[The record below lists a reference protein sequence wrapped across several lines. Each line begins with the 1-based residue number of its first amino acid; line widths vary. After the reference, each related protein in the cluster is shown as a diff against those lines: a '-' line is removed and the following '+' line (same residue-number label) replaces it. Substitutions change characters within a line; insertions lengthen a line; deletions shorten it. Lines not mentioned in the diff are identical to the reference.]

1 MPKLKE
7 NQGIADC
14 FFSMLFV
21 PLMPDKKLLLSQL
34 QNMWNY
40 FEVMTD
46 ETKVSDRHLFMRIS
60 QYTIKGDDT
69 PDIIAA

>member
-1 MPKLKE
+1 
-7 NQGIADC
+7 
-14 FFSMLFV
+14 
-21 PLMPDKKLLLSQL
+21 MPDKKLLLSQL